1 MRRGILLGLVL
12 GLMVL
17 GSAMVSSAQEAP
29 VLEKVWAPAEL
40 NSGKL
45 LKIYIKA
52 SDPQGDMRW
61 LVVSGGRAGGTH
73 PTGAVPIRLKK
84 SLGKDLNGYIY
95 WDTSKAFIKEAI
107 LMAEILIEDWK
118 GNESETKSVTVK
130 IVSKGAKAEK
140 VPADFREVEIGPIM
154 VGELEKPKGK

>member
-1 MRRGILLGLVL
+1 MRRGIILGLML

-17 GSAMVSSAQEAP
+17 GPALVCRAQEAP

-40 NSGKL
+40 TSGKI
-45 LKIYIKA
+45 LKIYLKA

-61 LVVSGGRAGGTH
+61 LVVSGGRAGTTH
-73 PTGAVPIRLKK
+73 PSGAVPIRLKK

-95 WDTSKAFIKEAI
+95 WDTSKAFIKEATVKV
-107 LMAEILIEDWK
+107 EILVEDWK

-130 IVSKGAKAEK
+130 IVNKGVKAEK
-140 VPADFREVEIGPIM
+140 APADFQEVEIGPIM
-154 VGELEKPKGK
+154 VGEIEKPKGK